1 MSRRDRG
8 DSGDVRLSGLP
19 PVVGRNPRI
28 LVLGS
33 FPGALSLEKGE
44 YYANPRNQFFAIM
57 EDLFSI
63 AKDSP
68 YQERVSALGER
79 HVALWDVI
87 RSCTRP
93 GSLDSRI
100 RNALPND
107 LATFFTMNPG
117 IRIVALNG
125 RKAGQYSQS
134 VREALKHA
142 RAVEVITLPSSSPAN
157 ARYSLGE
164 KILLWRTILS
174 AVTIS

>member
-1 MSRRDRG
+1 
-8 DSGDVRLSGLP
+8 
-19 PVVGRNPRI
+19 VVGRNPRI

-33 FPGALSLEKGE
+33 FPGALSLERGE

-63 AKDSP
+63 EKDSP
-68 YQERVSALGER
+68 YQERVSALRER

-87 RSCTRP
+87 QSCMRP
-93 GSLDSRI
+93 GSSDNRI

-107 LATFFTMNPG
+107 LTTFFTMNPG

-134 VREALKHA
+134 VSTAWNHA
-142 RAVEVITLPSSSPAN
+142 RAVEIIILPSSSPAN
-157 ARYSLGE
+157 TRSSLE
-164 KILLWRTILS
+164 KKTLQWRKILS
-174 AVTIS
+174 A